1 MARTIDAKLVEFKT
15 KVGGNIGSMQTS
27 VSSLSSKLGSLSSLC
42 SNTSSSI
49 SNSYKSINQSNVLSK
64 FSQIQDIYSKLS
76 NSLEGDMGAI
86 LSRASVLVENVT
98 KLESLLKEIEEAE
111 AKIANAGSYKSES
124 SASSSAERKEI
135 REHNANIKRIIDE
148 AQAVINSKGAEF
160 DSLHV
165 SSLSELTALQG
176 MDSSI
181 SFVGDFPVA
190 NIKSVAEYYVG
201 KDFLHKKYEASN
213 GVLVDYFLYV
223 PKYSTDV
230 TGLPV
235 HLYLHSAG
243 AFHSDATTKES
254 LPMLLKNGTVKA
266 NGIVICPQGT
276 ANMSHWRDEK
286 YEAALIELTN
296 NIVAEYNADSNRISL
311 SGHSRGA
318 QDGYKYVAD
327 NPGYFSAFIPVS
339 GHSGAVKKDNVEGW
353 ESLGNVKIWA
363 FHGDNDD
370 TVEYAGAVVAKRTLN
385 EKGYNNMELYRF
397 RDGNHYIQDD
407 VYKKTYEYSDGVSYN
422 PLEWAF
428 SQTNV

>member
-1 MARTIDAKLVEFKT
+1 MARTIDTKLIDFKT
-15 KVGGNIGSMQTS
+15 KVGGSIGSMQTS
-27 VSSLSSKLGSLSSLC
+27 VSSLSSKLSSLSSLC

-49 SNSYKSINQSNVLSK
+49 SNSYKSANQADVLSK
-64 FSQIQDIYSKLS
+64 FSQIQDIYSKLG
-76 NSLEGDMGAI
+76 NSIESDLGVI
-86 LSRASVLVENVT
+86 LSKASVLVENVT
-98 KLESLLKEIEEAE
+98 KLEQLLKEIEDAE
-111 AKIANAGSYKSES
+111 ARIASAGSYRSES
-124 SASSSAERKEI
+124 SASNASEKREI
-135 REHNANIKRIIDE
+135 REHNANIKKIIDE
-148 AQAVINSKGAEF
+148 AQAVINSKGPEF
-160 DSLHV
+160 DSLHT
-165 SSLSELTALQG
+165 SALSELSLLQG

-181 SFVGDFPVA
+181 SFVGEFSTP
-190 NIKSVAEYYVG
+190 NIQSIAQYYTG
-201 KDFLHKKYEASN
+201 KDFIHKKYEASN

-296 NIVAEYNADSNRISL
+296 NVVAEYNADPKRISL

-339 GHSGAVKKDNVEGW
+339 GHSGAVKKDNIEGW
-353 ESLGNVKIWA
+353 KSLGNVKIWA

-428 SQTNV
+428 AQTNV